1 MTIEEF
7 IQELQ
12 KLNISLTNEQIDQF
26 EKYYLFL
33 IQYNQKVNLTRITE
47 KKEVYLKHFY
57 DSILIY
63 KLWPYFGK
71 DKVNL
76 CDVGSGAGFPSIP
89 LKIIFPNLKVT
100 IVDSLNKRIMFLN
113 ELCKQLNLKYVSLVH
128 GRAEE
133 VGHNTIYRNSFDVV
147 TGRALAKLSVMNEL
161 CLPLVKV
168 GGFLIAMK
176 GQRAEEEIKKATNS
190 LNILGGKLER
200 VDKFYLFNTDN
211 QRNNILIKK
220 IKETPKKYPRKAG
233 TPNRHPL

>member
-47 KKEVYLKHFY
+47 KEEVYLKHFY

-176 GQRAEEEIKKATNS
+176 GQKAEEEIKGATNS
-190 LNILGGKLER
+190 LNVLGGQLEK

-220 IKETPKKYPRKAG
+220 VKETPKKYPRKAG

>member
-47 KKEVYLKHFY
+47 KEEVYLKHFY

-176 GQRAEEEIKKATNS
+176 GQKAEEEIKGATNS
-190 LNILGGKLER
+190 LNVLGGQLEK

-211 QRNNILIKK
+211 QRNNILIRKV
-220 IKETPKKYPRKAG
+220 KETPKKYPRKAG

>member
-47 KKEVYLKHFY
+47 KEEVYLKHFY

-89 LKIIFPNLKVT
+89 NF
-100 IVDSLNKRIMFLN
+100 
-113 ELCKQLNLKYVSLVH
+113 
-128 GRAEE
+128 
-133 VGHNTIYRNSFDVV
+133 
-147 TGRALAKLSVMNEL
+147 
-161 CLPLVKV
+161 
-168 GGFLIAMK
+168 
-176 GQRAEEEIKKATNS
+176 
-190 LNILGGKLER
+190 
-200 VDKFYLFNTDN
+200 
-211 QRNNILIKK
+211 
-220 IKETPKKYPRKAG
+220 
-233 TPNRHPL
+233 

>member
-47 KKEVYLKHFY
+47 KEEVYLKHFY

-176 GQRAEEEIKKATNS
+176 GQKAKEEIKGATNS
-190 LNILGGKLER
+190 LNVLGGQLEK

-220 IKETPKKYPRKAG
+220 VKETPKKYPRKAG

>member
-47 KKEVYLKHFY
+47 KEEVYLKHFY

-133 VGHNTIYRNSFDVV
+133 VGHNTIYRKSFDVV

-176 GQRAEEEIKKATNS
+176 GQKAEEEIKGATNS
-190 LNILGGKLER
+190 LNVLGGQLEK

-220 IKETPKKYPRKAG
+220 VKETPKKYPRKAG

>member
-12 KLNISLTNEQIDQF
+12 KLNISLTNDQIDQF

-47 KKEVYLKHFY
+47 KEEVYLKHFY

-176 GQRAEEEIKKATNS
+176 GQKAEEEIKGATNS
-190 LNILGGKLER
+190 LNVLGGQLEK

-220 IKETPKKYPRKAG
+220 VKETPKKYPRKAG

>member
-63 KLWPYFGK
+63 KLWPYFSK

-176 GQRAEEEIKKATNS
+176 GQKAEEEIKGATNS
-190 LNILGGKLER
+190 LNVLGGQLEK

-220 IKETPKKYPRKAG
+220 VKETPKKYPRKAG

>member
-1 MTIEEF
+1 MTVEEF

-63 KLWPYFGK
+63 KLWPYFSK

-100 IVDSLNKRIMFLN
+100 IIDSLNKRIIFLN

-147 TGRALAKLSVMNEL
+147 TGRALANLSVMNEL

-168 GGFLIAMK
+168 DGFLIAMK
-176 GQRAEEEIKKATNS
+176 GQRAEEEIKKAANS

-220 IKETPKKYPRKAG
+220 VKETPKKYPRKAG